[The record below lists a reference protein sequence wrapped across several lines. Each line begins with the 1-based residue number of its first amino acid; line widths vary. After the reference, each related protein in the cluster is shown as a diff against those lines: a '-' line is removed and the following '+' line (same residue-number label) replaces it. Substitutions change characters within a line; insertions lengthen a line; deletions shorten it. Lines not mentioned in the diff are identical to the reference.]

1 MKNGDD
7 ARLPSEC
14 VRRLAIVAFAAGLCG
29 CAGWAR
35 VLGGPTYSAQG
46 RDGRSGTF
54 VAIDTLMTPKPHTV
68 FNASPKPLPFAVH
81 VGLEAQL
88 TPNVKTFS
96 WLTGIATLKKPRP
109 VAGYLI
115 AGTNFH
121 VDQVDG
127 RASFGNFHPY
137 GEAGV
142 AAELSPKNEEDNH
155 GFIFTLG
162 IGASYFIHYAAI
174 LDGKGP
180 KTDTFLLL
188 KFGLGYELY

>member
-1 MKNGDD
+1 MLLRGG
-7 ARLPSEC
+7 AGALLALSLP
-14 VRRLAIVAFAAGLCG
+14 LCG

-54 VAIDTLMTPKPHTV
+54 VAVDTLMTPKPHTV

-88 TPNVKTFS
+88 MPDVKTFAWS
-96 WLTGIATLKKPRP
+96 TGIATLKKPRP
-109 VAGYLI
+109 VAGYIL
-115 AGTNFH
+115 AGTNLH
-121 VDQVDG
+121 VDYVDG

-142 AAELSPKNEEDNH
+142 AAELSPANEENDQ

-174 LDGKGP
+174 LENRGA
-180 KTDTFLLL
+180 KTDTFILL
-188 KFGLGYELY
+188 KFGIGYELY